1 MNGARQSGT
10 AMNPLLRELLSAHRI
25 AHDPDAAAELQ
36 PLRIPASGLPV
47 WGLQAVTF
55 ETDHYTPDP
64 AGQPAIIVPVA
75 DDGRIFDL
83 AATGLAARRTATRT
97 GLASV
102 LGLDA
107 LERAVVHQATL
118 HLFQD
123 PIEWLRHR
131 CAGAV
136 VLDWRAAAFVLA
148 DLAAIACS
156 TDLLAARV
164 DKALRQP
171 LRVPPLFVREDRHAT
186 A

>member
-1 MNGARQSGT
+1 MNAARQGGA

-25 AHDPDAAAELQ
+25 ARDPETAAALQ

-97 GLASV
+97 GLASI
-102 LGLDA
+102 LGQDA
-107 LERAVVHQATL
+107 LEHALVHGTTL

-123 PIEWLRHR
+123 PIEWLQHR
-131 CAGAV
+131 CPGAV
-136 VLDWRAAAFVLA
+136 VVDWRAAPFALA
-148 DLAAIACS
+148 DLPAIAC
-156 TDLLAARV
+156 TTELLATQV

-171 LRVPPLFVREDRHAT
+171 LRVPPLFVREDRRA
-186 A
+186 AA